1 MDLFA
6 ACERGAAAGCCCAR
20 AAEPSSRLK
29 EIARQ
34 TPAKYPNVDPAMRS
48 RMGTSYWSRTRDQA
62 CVRCVLIRFT
72 RKVLCAKKPQGRR
85 LLWIVALS
93 RPGRRARGYKDCS
106 SGRPAGDLCGGR
118 PEAFLRDQAP
128 IPKPVPRAPL
138 EAGGHHQSPQGL
150 YYPAVVPAIRPVMH

>member
-29 EIARQ
+29 EMARK
-34 TPAKYPNVDPAMRS
+34 TLAKYPNVDPAMRS

-72 RKVLCAKKPQGRR
+72 RKVLCAKKPQGQLRNAAP
-85 LLWIVALS
+85 WATKTVAQVV
-93 RPGRRARGYKDCS
+93 PPAICA
-106 SGRPAGDLCGGR
+106 AGDLR
-118 PEAFLRDQAP
+118 LF
-128 IPKPVPRAPL
+128 
-138 EAGGHHQSPQGL
+138 
-150 YYPAVVPAIRPVMH
+150 